1 MRAPVRAVLAAAG
14 AGGRLALLVLALA
27 AAGAC
32 DVSRP
37 EVLPP
42 PADTGPAP
50 LYVSVGASETTGAG
64 SDQPLRDGWPRV
76 LHRSALAPG
85 AIHVNMGIPGA
96 TVAQAL
102 AEAVPQ
108 TIEARPHLVTVWLN
122 VNDLARGVSAPDYEL
137 QLDTLVRQLRR
148 GGQTRVLVANTPPL
162 DHLPAYQAGRFLA
175 ELPAPAEVQARVA
188 EYNEAI
194 ARVAGRQGAVLVD
207 LHAAAMAARTAGAA
221 GIAGTEASLV
231 GRDGFHPSTAGHA
244 RIAEVFAEALR
255 ASGPLVVN
263 G

>member
-1 MRAPVRAVLAAAG
+1 MRARHPAQGAARARRWLVLV
-14 AGGRLALLVLALA
+14 ALLMG
-27 AAGAC
+27 AGAC

-42 PADTGPAP
+42 PPDTGPPAV
-50 LYVSVGASETTGAG
+50 YVSVGASETTGAG

-76 LHRSALAPG
+76 LHRTALPPG

-102 AEAVPQ
+102 AEEVPI
-108 TIEARPHLVTVWLN
+108 TLDTRPHLVTVWLN
-122 VNDLARGVSAPDYEL
+122 VNDITRGVDAATYET
-137 QLDTLVRQLRR
+137 QLESLVRQLRR

-162 DHLPAYQAGRFLA
+162 DQLPAYQLGRLLA
-175 ELPAPAEVQARVA
+175 EVPAPEDVQALVA
-188 EYNEAI
+188 SYNAAI
-194 ARVAGRQGAVLVD
+194 ARVVQRQGAILVD
-207 LHAAAMAARTAGAA
+207 LHSVGMAARA
-221 GIAGTEASLV
+221 AGTEPSFI

-244 RIAEVFAEALR
+244 RVAEAFAEVLK
-255 ASGPLVVN
+255 ASGPLVVT